1 MQRGTVVES
10 GLNMWLNGTDQKE
23 AMDKMIDEYDNNC
36 SGLANEKVASE
47 RENLVPL
54 FNEGVERLKEY
65 AFKWDLVGY
74 QKKVEMDIH
83 GIPLVGYTDF
93 QFEDKSSKESFYI
106 DLKTT
111 LRKPHGI
118 SNSHAMQ
125 QAIYQKGT
133 NANQKLW
140 YLVCKKSG
148 TEFYEFSLED
158 YKKPMQICEHIV
170 KVMGNW
176 LSKVDSLDD
185 VKNILLGIG
194 GSGPT
199 KRIPPKIFIEFMNL
213 CLNNFNCRFF
223 LATGNKNEEIEIMNE
238 ILSYHKNLCTPL
250 NELSISETL
259 PIIKN
264 CNIAVCNDSSFS
276 HLSAGL
282 GKPTIVLMSDT
293 PLIYG
298 SYSSKMHPLIPDGV
312 ENVTHGT
319 EGKERINPLKIFEK
333 FQILIS

>member
-1 MQRGTVVES
+1 MKILAIQNRMGIGDMVIFLPYIEAVAKKYNSQVTLLVKENS
-10 GLNMWLNGTDQKE
+10 KAEHLIKDNKYINEIIILKRDRTKRSFHDGLNGFFRLVSDIKKYQF
-23 AMDKMIDEYDNNC
+23 DKVLI
-36 SGLANEKVASE
+36 
-47 RENLVPL
+47 
-54 FNEGVERLKEY
+54 FN
-65 AFKWDLVGY
+65 
-74 QKKVEMDIH
+74 
-83 GIPLVGYTDF
+83 
-93 QFEDKSSKESFYI
+93 SS
-106 DLKTT
+106 
-111 LRKPHGI
+111 LRYK
-118 SNSHAMQ
+118 
-125 QAIYQKGT
+125 
-133 NANQKLW
+133 
-140 YLVCKKSG
+140 LVCKFAGINDIYQYPLFKKKNQHIIEAANKLLKNNFNLEIKSDPVIDVKD
-148 TEFYEFSLED
+148 ENVQKIKLKFNFSDE
-158 YKKPMQICEHIV
+158 
-170 KVMGNW
+170 
-176 LSKVDSLDD
+176 

-213 CLNNFNCRFF
+213 CLKNFKCRFF

-333 FQILIS
+333 FQNLIS

>member
-1 MQRGTVVES
+1 MKILAIQNRMGIGDMVIFLPYIEAVAKKYNCQVTLLVKENS
-10 GLNMWLNGTDQKE
+10 KAEHLIKDNKYINEIIILKRDRTKKSFHDGLNGFFRLVSDIKKYQF
-23 AMDKMIDEYDNNC
+23 DKVLI
-36 SGLANEKVASE
+36 
-47 RENLVPL
+47 
-54 FNEGVERLKEY
+54 FN
-65 AFKWDLVGY
+65 
-74 QKKVEMDIH
+74 
-83 GIPLVGYTDF
+83 
-93 QFEDKSSKESFYI
+93 SS
-106 DLKTT
+106 
-111 LRKPHGI
+111 LRYK
-118 SNSHAMQ
+118 
-125 QAIYQKGT
+125 
-133 NANQKLW
+133 
-140 YLVCKKSG
+140 LVCKFAGINDIYQYPLFKKKNQHIIEAANKLLKNNFNLEIKSDPVIDVKD
-148 TEFYEFSLED
+148 ENVQKIKLKFNFSDE
-158 YKKPMQICEHIV
+158 
-170 KVMGNW
+170 
-176 LSKVDSLDD
+176 

-213 CLNNFNCRFF
+213 CLKKFKCRFF

-333 FQILIS
+333 FQNLIS

>member
-1 MQRGTVVES
+1 MKILAIQNRMGIGDMVIFLPYIEAVAKKYNSQVTLLVKENS
-10 GLNMWLNGTDQKE
+10 KAEHLIKDNKYINEIIILKRDQTKKSFHDGLNGFFRLVSDIKKYQF
-23 AMDKMIDEYDNNC
+23 DKVLI
-36 SGLANEKVASE
+36 
-47 RENLVPL
+47 
-54 FNEGVERLKEY
+54 FN
-65 AFKWDLVGY
+65 
-74 QKKVEMDIH
+74 
-83 GIPLVGYTDF
+83 
-93 QFEDKSSKESFYI
+93 SS
-106 DLKTT
+106 
-111 LRKPHGI
+111 LRYK
-118 SNSHAMQ
+118 
-125 QAIYQKGT
+125 
-133 NANQKLW
+133 
-140 YLVCKKSG
+140 LVCKFAGINDIYQYPLFKKKNQHIIEAANKLLKNNFNLEIKSDPVIDVKD
-148 TEFYEFSLED
+148 ENVQKIKLKFNFSDE
-158 YKKPMQICEHIV
+158 
-170 KVMGNW
+170 
-176 LSKVDSLDD
+176 

-199 KRIPPKIFIEFMNL
+199 KRIPPKVFIEFMNL
-213 CLNNFNCRFF
+213 CLKNFKCRFF

-312 ENVTHGT
+312 EKVTHGT
-319 EGKERINPLKIFEK
+319 EGKERINPFKIFEK
-333 FQILIS
+333 FQNLIS

>member
-1 MQRGTVVES
+1 MKILAIQNRMGIGDMVIFLPYIEAVAKKYNSQVTLLVKENS
-10 GLNMWLNGTDQKE
+10 KAEHLIKDNKYINEIIILKRDQTKKSFHDGLNGFFRLVSDIKKYQF
-23 AMDKMIDEYDNNC
+23 DKVLI
-36 SGLANEKVASE
+36 
-47 RENLVPL
+47 
-54 FNEGVERLKEY
+54 FN
-65 AFKWDLVGY
+65 
-74 QKKVEMDIH
+74 
-83 GIPLVGYTDF
+83 
-93 QFEDKSSKESFYI
+93 SS
-106 DLKTT
+106 
-111 LRKPHGI
+111 LRYK
-118 SNSHAMQ
+118 
-125 QAIYQKGT
+125 
-133 NANQKLW
+133 
-140 YLVCKKSG
+140 LVCKFAGINDIYQYPLFKKKNQHIIEAANKLLKNNFNLEIKSDPVIDVKD
-148 TEFYEFSLED
+148 ENVQKIKLKFNFSDE
-158 YKKPMQICEHIV
+158 
-170 KVMGNW
+170 
-176 LSKVDSLDD
+176 

-199 KRIPPKIFIEFMNL
+199 KRIPPKIFVEFMNL
-213 CLNNFNCRFF
+213 CLKNFKCRFF

-276 HLSAGL
+276 NLSAGL

-333 FQILIS
+333 FRILIS

>member
-1 MQRGTVVES
+1 MKILAIQNRMGIGDMVIFLPYIEAVAKKYNGQVTLLVKENS
-10 GLNMWLNGTDQKE
+10 KAEHLIKDNKYINKIIILKRDKTNKSFHDGLNGFFRLVSDIKKYQF
-23 AMDKMIDEYDNNC
+23 DKVLI
-36 SGLANEKVASE
+36 
-47 RENLVPL
+47 
-54 FNEGVERLKEY
+54 FN
-65 AFKWDLVGY
+65 
-74 QKKVEMDIH
+74 
-83 GIPLVGYTDF
+83 
-93 QFEDKSSKESFYI
+93 SS
-106 DLKTT
+106 
-111 LRKPHGI
+111 LRYK
-118 SNSHAMQ
+118 
-125 QAIYQKGT
+125 
-133 NANQKLW
+133 
-140 YLVCKKSG
+140 LVCKFAGINDIYQYPLFKKKNQHIIEAANKLLKNNFNLEIKSDPVIDVKD
-148 TEFYEFSLED
+148 ENVQKIKLKFNFSDE
-158 YKKPMQICEHIV
+158 
-170 KVMGNW
+170 
-176 LSKVDSLDD
+176 

-213 CLNNFNCRFF
+213 CLKNFKCRFF

-298 SYSSKMHPLIPDGV
+298 SYSSKMHPIMPDGV
-312 ENVTHGT
+312 EKVTHGT
-319 EGKERINPLKIFEK
+319 EGKEQINPLKIFEK
-333 FQILIS
+333 FQSLVN

>member
-1 MQRGTVVES
+1 MKILAIQNRMGIGDMVIFLPYIEAVAKKYNSQVTLLVKENS
-10 GLNMWLNGTDQKE
+10 KAEHLIKDNKYINEIIILKRDQTKKGFHDGLNGFFRLVSDIKKYQF
-23 AMDKMIDEYDNNC
+23 DKVLI
-36 SGLANEKVASE
+36 
-47 RENLVPL
+47 
-54 FNEGVERLKEY
+54 FN
-65 AFKWDLVGY
+65 
-74 QKKVEMDIH
+74 
-83 GIPLVGYTDF
+83 
-93 QFEDKSSKESFYI
+93 SS
-106 DLKTT
+106 
-111 LRKPHGI
+111 LRYK
-118 SNSHAMQ
+118 
-125 QAIYQKGT
+125 
-133 NANQKLW
+133 
-140 YLVCKKSG
+140 LVCKFAGINDIYQYPLFKKKNQHIIEAANKLLKNNFNLEIKSDPVIDVKD
-148 TEFYEFSLED
+148 ENVQKIKLKFNFSDE
-158 YKKPMQICEHIV
+158 
-170 KVMGNW
+170 
-176 LSKVDSLDD
+176 

-199 KRIPPKIFIEFMNL
+199 KRIPPKIFVEFMDL
-213 CLNNFNCRFF
+213 CLKNFKCRFF

-264 CNIAVCNDSSFS
+264 CNIAICNDSSFS

-282 GKPTIVLMSDT
+282 GKQTIVLMSDT

-333 FQILIS
+333 FQNLIS

>member
-1 MQRGTVVES
+1 MKILAIQNRMGIGDMVIFLPYIEAVAKKYNSQVTLLVKENS
-10 GLNMWLNGTDQKE
+10 KAEHLIKDNKYINEIIILKRDQSKKSFHDGLKGFFRLVSDIKKHQF
-23 AMDKMIDEYDNNC
+23 DKVLI
-36 SGLANEKVASE
+36 
-47 RENLVPL
+47 
-54 FNEGVERLKEY
+54 FN
-65 AFKWDLVGY
+65 
-74 QKKVEMDIH
+74 
-83 GIPLVGYTDF
+83 
-93 QFEDKSSKESFYI
+93 SS
-106 DLKTT
+106 
-111 LRKPHGI
+111 LRYK
-118 SNSHAMQ
+118 
-125 QAIYQKGT
+125 
-133 NANQKLW
+133 
-140 YLVCKKSG
+140 LVCKFAGINDIYQYPLFKKKNQHIIEAANKLLKNNFNLEIKSDPVIDIKD
-148 TEFYEFSLED
+148 ENVQKIKLKFNFSDE
-158 YKKPMQICEHIV
+158 
-170 KVMGNW
+170 
-176 LSKVDSLDD
+176 

-199 KRIPPKIFIEFMNL
+199 KRIPPKVFIEFMNL
-213 CLNNFNCRFF
+213 CLKNFKCRFF

-312 ENVTHGT
+312 EKVTHGT

-333 FQILIS
+333 FQNLIS

>member
-1 MQRGTVVES
+1 MKILAIQNRMGIGDMVIFLPYIEAVAKKYNSQVTLLVKENS
-10 GLNMWLNGTDQKE
+10 KAEHLIKDNKYINEIIILKRDQTKKGFHDGLNGFFRLVSDIKKYQF
-23 AMDKMIDEYDNNC
+23 DKVLI
-36 SGLANEKVASE
+36 
-47 RENLVPL
+47 
-54 FNEGVERLKEY
+54 FN
-65 AFKWDLVGY
+65 
-74 QKKVEMDIH
+74 
-83 GIPLVGYTDF
+83 
-93 QFEDKSSKESFYI
+93 SS
-106 DLKTT
+106 
-111 LRKPHGI
+111 LRYK
-118 SNSHAMQ
+118 
-125 QAIYQKGT
+125 
-133 NANQKLW
+133 
-140 YLVCKKSG
+140 LVCKFAGINDIYQYPLFKKKNQHIIEAANKLLKNNFNLEIKSDPVIDVKD
-148 TEFYEFSLED
+148 ENVQKIKLKFNFSDE
-158 YKKPMQICEHIV
+158 
-170 KVMGNW
+170 
-176 LSKVDSLDD
+176 

-199 KRIPPKIFIEFMNL
+199 KRIPPKVFIEFMNL
-213 CLNNFNCRFF
+213 CLKNFKCRFF

-312 ENVTHGT
+312 EKVTNGT

-333 FQILIS
+333 FQNLIS

>member
-1 MQRGTVVES
+1 MKILAIQNRMGIGDMVIFLPYIEAVAKKYNSQVTLLVKENS
-10 GLNMWLNGTDQKE
+10 KAEHLIKDNKYINEIIILKRDQTKKSFHDGLNGFFRLVSDIKKYQF
-23 AMDKMIDEYDNNC
+23 DKVLI
-36 SGLANEKVASE
+36 
-47 RENLVPL
+47 
-54 FNEGVERLKEY
+54 FN
-65 AFKWDLVGY
+65 
-74 QKKVEMDIH
+74 
-83 GIPLVGYTDF
+83 
-93 QFEDKSSKESFYI
+93 SS
-106 DLKTT
+106 
-111 LRKPHGI
+111 LRYK
-118 SNSHAMQ
+118 
-125 QAIYQKGT
+125 
-133 NANQKLW
+133 
-140 YLVCKKSG
+140 LVCKFAGINDIYQYPLFKKKNQNIIEAANKLLKNNFNLEIKSDPVIDVKD
-148 TEFYEFSLED
+148 ENVQKIKLKFNFSDE
-158 YKKPMQICEHIV
+158 
-170 KVMGNW
+170 
-176 LSKVDSLDD
+176 

-199 KRIPPKIFIEFMNL
+199 KRIPPKVFIEFMNL
-213 CLNNFNCRFF
+213 CLKNFKCRFF

-264 CNIAVCNDSSFS
+264 CNIAICNDSSFS

-282 GKPTIVLMSDT
+282 GKQTIVLMSDT

>member
-1 MQRGTVVES
+1 MKILAIQNRMGIGDMVIFLPYIEAVAKKYNSQVTLLVKENS
-10 GLNMWLNGTDQKE
+10 KAEHLIKDNKYINEIIILKRDQTKKSFHDGLNGFFRLVSDIKKYQF
-23 AMDKMIDEYDNNC
+23 DKVLI
-36 SGLANEKVASE
+36 
-47 RENLVPL
+47 
-54 FNEGVERLKEY
+54 FNSSLRYKLICKF
-65 AFKWDLVGY
+65 A
-74 QKKVEMDIH
+74 
-83 GIPLVGYTDF
+83 GIND
-93 QFEDKSSKESFYI
+93 
-106 DLKTT
+106 
-111 LRKPHGI
+111 
-118 SNSHAMQ
+118 
-125 QAIYQKGT
+125 IYQYPLLKKK
-133 NANQKLW
+133 NQHIIEAANKLLKNNFNLEIKSDPVIDVRDDNVQKIKL
-140 YLVCKKSG
+140 K
-148 TEFYEFSLED
+148 FNFSDE
-158 YKKPMQICEHIV
+158 
-170 KVMGNW
+170 
-176 LSKVDSLDD
+176 

-213 CLNNFNCRFF
+213 CLKNFKCRFF

-264 CNIAVCNDSSFS
+264 CNIAICNDSSFS

-282 GKPTIVLMSDT
+282 GKQTIVLMSDT

>member
-1 MQRGTVVES
+1 MKILAIQNRMGIGDMVIFLPYIEAVAKKYNSQVTLLVKENS
-10 GLNMWLNGTDQKE
+10 KAEHLIKDNKYINEIIILKRDKTNKSFHDGLNGFFRLVSDIKKYQF
-23 AMDKMIDEYDNNC
+23 DKVLI
-36 SGLANEKVASE
+36 
-47 RENLVPL
+47 
-54 FNEGVERLKEY
+54 FN
-65 AFKWDLVGY
+65 
-74 QKKVEMDIH
+74 
-83 GIPLVGYTDF
+83 
-93 QFEDKSSKESFYI
+93 SS
-106 DLKTT
+106 
-111 LRKPHGI
+111 LRYK
-118 SNSHAMQ
+118 
-125 QAIYQKGT
+125 
-133 NANQKLW
+133 
-140 YLVCKKSG
+140 LVCKFAGINDIYQYPLFKKKNQHIIEAANKLLKNNFNLEIKSDPVIDVKD
-148 TEFYEFSLED
+148 ENVQKIKLKFNFSD
-158 YKKPMQICEHIV
+158 K
-170 KVMGNW
+170 
-176 LSKVDSLDD
+176 

-199 KRIPPKIFIEFMNL
+199 KRVPPKIFVEFMDL
-213 CLNNFNCRFF
+213 CLKNFKCRFF

-298 SYSSKMHPLIPDGV
+298 SYSSKMHPLIPDGI

>member
-1 MQRGTVVES
+1 MKILAIQNRMGIGDMVIFLPYIEAVAKKYNSQVTLLVKENS
-10 GLNMWLNGTDQKE
+10 KAEHLIKDNKYINEIIILKRDQTKKSFHDGLNGFFRLVSDIKKHQF
-23 AMDKMIDEYDNNC
+23 DKVLI
-36 SGLANEKVASE
+36 
-47 RENLVPL
+47 
-54 FNEGVERLKEY
+54 FNSSLR
-65 AFKWDLVGY
+65 FK
-74 QKKVEMDIH
+74 
-83 GIPLVGYTDF
+83 
-93 QFEDKSSKESFYI
+93 
-106 DLKTT
+106 
-111 LRKPHGI
+111 
-118 SNSHAMQ
+118 
-125 QAIYQKGT
+125 
-133 NANQKLW
+133 
-140 YLVCKKSG
+140 LVCKFAGINEIYQYPLFKKKNQHIIEAANKLLKKNFNLEIKSDPVIDVKD
-148 TEFYEFSLED
+148 ENVQKIKLKFNFSDE
-158 YKKPMQICEHIV
+158 
-170 KVMGNW
+170 
-176 LSKVDSLDD
+176 

-199 KRIPPKIFIEFMNL
+199 KRIPPKVFIEFMNL
-213 CLNNFNCRFF
+213 CLKNFKCRFF

-282 GKPTIVLMSDT
+282 GKQTIVLMSDT

-312 ENVTHGT
+312 KKVCHGT

-333 FQILIS
+333 FQNLIS

>member
-1 MQRGTVVES
+1 MKILAIQNRMGIGDMVIFLPYIEAVAKKYNSQVTLLVKENS
-10 GLNMWLNGTDQKE
+10 KAEHLIKDNKYINEIIILKRDQTKKGFHDGLNGFFRLVSDIKKYQF
-23 AMDKMIDEYDNNC
+23 DKVLIFNSSLRY
-36 SGLANEKVASE
+36 K
-47 RENLVPL
+47 LVCNFAGINDIYQYPL
-54 FNEGVERLKEY
+54 FKKKNQHIIEAANKLLKNNFNLEI
-65 AFKWDLVGY
+65 KSDPVIDVKDENV
-74 QKKVEMDIH
+74 QKIK
-83 GIPLVGYTDF
+83 
-93 QFEDKSSKESFYI
+93 
-106 DLKTT
+106 LKF
-111 LRKPHGI
+111 
-118 SNSHAMQ
+118 N
-125 QAIYQKGT
+125 
-133 NANQKLW
+133 
-140 YLVCKKSG
+140 
-148 TEFYEFSLED
+148 FSDE
-158 YKKPMQICEHIV
+158 
-170 KVMGNW
+170 
-176 LSKVDSLDD
+176 

-199 KRIPPKIFIEFMNL
+199 KRIPPKVFIEFMNL
-213 CLNNFNCRFF
+213 CLKNFKCRFF

-298 SYSSKMHPLIPDGV
+298 SYSSKMHPIMPDGV
-312 ENVTHGT
+312 EKVTHGT

-333 FQILIS
+333 FQNLIS

>member
-1 MQRGTVVES
+1 MKILAIQNRMGIGDMVIFLPYIEAVAKKYNSQVTLLVKENS
-10 GLNMWLNGTDQKE
+10 KAEHLIKDNKYINEIIILKRDQTKKSFHDGLNGFFRLVSDIKKYQF
-23 AMDKMIDEYDNNC
+23 DKVLI
-36 SGLANEKVASE
+36 
-47 RENLVPL
+47 
-54 FNEGVERLKEY
+54 FN
-65 AFKWDLVGY
+65 
-74 QKKVEMDIH
+74 
-83 GIPLVGYTDF
+83 
-93 QFEDKSSKESFYI
+93 SS
-106 DLKTT
+106 
-111 LRKPHGI
+111 LRYK
-118 SNSHAMQ
+118 
-125 QAIYQKGT
+125 
-133 NANQKLW
+133 
-140 YLVCKKSG
+140 LVCKFAGINDIYQYPLFKKKNQHIIEAANKLLKNNFNLEIKSDPVIDVKD
-148 TEFYEFSLED
+148 ENVQKIKLKFNFSDE
-158 YKKPMQICEHIV
+158 
-170 KVMGNW
+170 
-176 LSKVDSLDD
+176 

-199 KRIPPKIFIEFMNL
+199 KRIPPKIFIEFMDL
-213 CLNNFNCRFF
+213 CLKNFKCRFF

-319 EGKERINPLKIFEK
+319 DGKERINPLKIFEK

>member
-1 MQRGTVVES
+1 MKILAIQNRMGIGDMVIFLPYIEAVAKKYNSQVTLLVKENS
-10 GLNMWLNGTDQKE
+10 KAEHLIKDNKYINEIIILKRDQTKKGFHDGLNGFFRLVSDIKKYQF
-23 AMDKMIDEYDNNC
+23 DKVLI
-36 SGLANEKVASE
+36 
-47 RENLVPL
+47 
-54 FNEGVERLKEY
+54 FN
-65 AFKWDLVGY
+65 
-74 QKKVEMDIH
+74 
-83 GIPLVGYTDF
+83 
-93 QFEDKSSKESFYI
+93 SS
-106 DLKTT
+106 
-111 LRKPHGI
+111 LRYK
-118 SNSHAMQ
+118 
-125 QAIYQKGT
+125 
-133 NANQKLW
+133 
-140 YLVCKKSG
+140 LVCKFAGINDIYQYPLFKKKNQHIIEAANKLLKNNFNLEIKSDPVIDVKD
-148 TEFYEFSLED
+148 ENVQKIKLKFNFSDE
-158 YKKPMQICEHIV
+158 
-170 KVMGNW
+170 
-176 LSKVDSLDD
+176 

-199 KRIPPKIFIEFMNL
+199 KRIPPKIFIEFMDL
-213 CLNNFNCRFF
+213 CIKNFKCRFF

-264 CNIAVCNDSSFS
+264 CNIAICNDSSFS

-312 ENVTHGT
+312 EKVTHGT

-333 FQILIS
+333 FQNLIS

>member
-1 MQRGTVVES
+1 MKILAIQNRMGIGDMVIFLPYIEAVAKKYNSQVTLLVKENS
-10 GLNMWLNGTDQKE
+10 KAEHLIKDNKYINEIIILKRDQTKKSFHDGLNGFFRLVSDIKKYQF
-23 AMDKMIDEYDNNC
+23 DKVLI
-36 SGLANEKVASE
+36 
-47 RENLVPL
+47 
-54 FNEGVERLKEY
+54 FN
-65 AFKWDLVGY
+65 
-74 QKKVEMDIH
+74 
-83 GIPLVGYTDF
+83 
-93 QFEDKSSKESFYI
+93 SS
-106 DLKTT
+106 
-111 LRKPHGI
+111 LRYK
-118 SNSHAMQ
+118 
-125 QAIYQKGT
+125 
-133 NANQKLW
+133 
-140 YLVCKKSG
+140 LVCKFAGINDIYQYPLFKKKNQHIIEAANKLLKNNFNLEIKSDPVIDVKD
-148 TEFYEFSLED
+148 ENVQKIKLKFNFSDE
-158 YKKPMQICEHIV
+158 
-170 KVMGNW
+170 
-176 LSKVDSLDD
+176 

-213 CLNNFNCRFF
+213 CLKNFKCRFF

-298 SYSSKMHPLIPDGV
+298 SYSSKMHPLIPDDV

>member
-1 MQRGTVVES
+1 MKILAIQNRMGIGDMVIFLPYIEAVAKKYNSQVTLLVKENS
-10 GLNMWLNGTDQKE
+10 KAEHLIKDNNYINEIIILKRDQTKRSFHDGLNGFFRLVSDIKKYRF
-23 AMDKMIDEYDNNC
+23 DKVLI
-36 SGLANEKVASE
+36 
-47 RENLVPL
+47 
-54 FNEGVERLKEY
+54 FN
-65 AFKWDLVGY
+65 
-74 QKKVEMDIH
+74 
-83 GIPLVGYTDF
+83 
-93 QFEDKSSKESFYI
+93 SS
-106 DLKTT
+106 
-111 LRKPHGI
+111 LRYK
-118 SNSHAMQ
+118 
-125 QAIYQKGT
+125 
-133 NANQKLW
+133 
-140 YLVCKKSG
+140 LVCKFAGINDIYQYPLFKKKNQHIIEAANKLLKNNFNLEIKSDPVIDVKD
-148 TEFYEFSLED
+148 ENVQKIKLKFNFSDE
-158 YKKPMQICEHIV
+158 
-170 KVMGNW
+170 
-176 LSKVDSLDD
+176 

-199 KRIPPKIFIEFMNL
+199 KRIPPKVFIEFMNL
-213 CLNNFNCRFF
+213 CLKNFKCRFF

-282 GKPTIVLMSDT
+282 GKQTIVLMSDT

-312 ENVTHGT
+312 EKVTHGT

-333 FQILIS
+333 FQNLIS